1 MQGATYSAK
10 ALKSIHKITKCIPVK
25 VIYSNSKKGRKGG
38 FHPLLQSTSGNLRK
52 IQIKIP

>member
-10 ALKSIHKITKCIPVK
+10 AVKSIHKITKCIPVK